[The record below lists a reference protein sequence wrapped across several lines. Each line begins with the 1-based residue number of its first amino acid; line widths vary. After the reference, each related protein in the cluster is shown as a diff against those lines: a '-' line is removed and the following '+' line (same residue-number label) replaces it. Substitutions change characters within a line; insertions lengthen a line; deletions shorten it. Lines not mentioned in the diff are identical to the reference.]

1 MILNFL
7 GGRRQQRTDTG
18 HVTIMEDRVL
28 VDHKIMITLIS
39 NQGQS
44 LEHDV
49 KAPLF
54 GLLLFQSGSHHA
66 KNMCADIVDIPSIPI
81 TRLVTAVCTRIA
93 ALHGQLQ

>member
-1 MILNFL
+1 MATYCNNAVAVSLHYEDRLKILATLILNFWR
-7 GGRRQQRTDTG
+7 GRRQQRTDTG

-28 VDHKIMITLIS
+28 VYHKIMITLLS

-54 GLLLFQSGSHHA
+54 GPLLF
-66 KNMCADIVDIPSIPI
+66 
-81 TRLVTAVCTRIA
+81 
-93 ALHGQLQ
+93 

>member
-1 MILNFL
+1 
-7 GGRRQQRTDTG
+7 
-18 HVTIMEDRVL
+18 MEDRVL
-28 VDHKIMITLIS
+28 VDHKIMITLLS

-81 TRLVTAVCTRIA
+81 TALVTAVCTR
-93 ALHGQLQ
+93 LHCTVNCNKNLLFDLDGESRAESTTTTF

>member
-1 MILNFL
+1 M
-7 GGRRQQRTDTG
+7 G

-28 VDHKIMITLIS
+28 VDHKIMITLLS

-54 GLLLFQSGSHHA
+54 GSLLF
-66 KNMCADIVDIPSIPI
+66 
-81 TRLVTAVCTRIA
+81 
-93 ALHGQLQ
+93 